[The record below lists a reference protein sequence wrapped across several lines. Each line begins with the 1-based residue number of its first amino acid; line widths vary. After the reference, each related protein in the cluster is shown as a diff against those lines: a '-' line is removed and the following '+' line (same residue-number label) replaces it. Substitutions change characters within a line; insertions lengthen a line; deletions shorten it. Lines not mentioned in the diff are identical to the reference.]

1 MASAARDKI
10 EAGELCGEP
19 LRRPRVVVAQPV
31 PRDAEV
37 SSGSPLEV
45 LLDRRQQL
53 ARELAEVEDTIWRK
67 KMTAEGSSSPANEVL
82 RIKEACA
89 RMRWSYSWAVKHWR
103 ELGGFKDSDGGLKIR
118 AAALAR
124 RGVTG

>member
-1 MASAARDKI
+1 MASAACDKI

-19 LRRPRVVVAQPV
+19 LRRPRVVVPQLV
-31 PRDAEV
+31 PRDAELR
-37 SSGSPLEV
+37 SGTPLEV

-53 ARELAEVEDTIWRK
+53 THELVEVEDAIWRQ
-67 KMTAEGSSSPANEVL
+67 KMTDERPSAPADEVL

-118 AAALAR
+118 TATLAR
-124 RGVTG
+124 HGSTG